1 MNRWPKWPALKLPD
15 IQSRF
20 LSGSYHQSVLA
31 NGFWYLYLNSYKAL
45 FLDLISLLPSSES
58 LGWSNLGW
66 CCGAATR
73 CTNGAW
79 SGWNLVLSWDV
90 FAGIF
95 KPQAL
100 SSCLEKRF
108 GIQSNTPE
116 TNIRMWYPRR
126 MVRWLLP
133 RRDVMRKII
142 YIYIF
147 VIWEIDSMII

>member
-1 MNRWPKWPALKLPD
+1 MHQWSVVGMKL
-15 IQSRF
+15 
-20 LSGSYHQSVLA
+20 GSLM
-31 NGFWYLYLNSYKAL
+31 G
-45 FLDLISLLPSSES
+45 
-58 LGWSNLGW
+58 
-66 CCGAATR
+66 
-73 CTNGAW
+73 
-79 SGWNLVLSWDV
+79 

-147 VIWEIDSMII
+147 CHLRD